1 MENFFEVFIILY
13 NKLILGNR
21 WNINRCLQRNLNSIK
36 KMKGNFTKGGR
47 QWIYLGSVPFSNLGI
62 TTTVENKLMQVIV
75 LKEGKILESKCD
87 MCNLKILNQ
96 SIQILKAVMFNV
108 QINAGIH
115 QTLLVCYLWSDLL
128 GEIKIRYILCM
139 SSPSLSQIMSTS
151 WSNLPKYIYHISKKI
166 YSGRSRG
173 GLPLIFRLNWDPK
186 SRKFFLGNRPPPHPL
201 LRVWM
206 AEPPRFSQGLDLAL
220 I

>member
-1 MENFFEVFIILY
+1 M
-13 NKLILGNR
+13 GNR
-21 WNINRCLQRNLNSIK
+21 WNINRCLQRKLNSIK
-36 KMKGNFTKGGR
+36 KIKGNFTKGGR

-151 WSNLPKYIYHISKKI
+151 WSNLPKYIYHISKKK
-166 YSGRSRG
+166 YTAADPRE

-186 SRKFFLGNRPPPHPL
+186 SWKIFFWRLPPPYL
-201 LRVWM
+201 SVWM
-206 AEPPRFSQGLDLAL
+206 TGPPCFSQGLDTAL